1 MTPELPPPTVVT
13 DARGLDRLLDQLDRH
28 DEIAFD
34 TEADS
39 FYSYKEKVCLIQ
51 VTAGEQD
58 WLVDPLAG
66 FDLAPL
72 GEVFADPSRRK
83 VFHDGE
89 YDVLLLKRTQ
99 GFAFANLFDTRVA
112 AAVLGSTSPGLASTL
127 HAHFGLE
134 LDKSQ
139 QRSNW
144 AQRPLSPKQLK
155 YAQIDTHYLLP
166 LMREQVP
173 ELERRDR
180 RCIVD
185 AECVRLER
193 IEPPVVRFDAD
204 EYARLKGARALGA
217 LERQVLR
224 ELFALRERLAQDADE
239 PPFRIVNNE
248 VLVEIARLRPRRLEE
263 LQRVPGFSGRQVRLL
278 GGQVL
283 AAIARAEELGP
294 LHAQRDGPPR
304 DGEVDEQEA
313 ELHERLKAWRRDE
326 ALEMGIDAAY
336 LLNRH
341 VLARIARERPR
352 DAAALERIEGI
363 AEWQLES
370 LGAAICDVVGR
381 FEADVR
387 AGAVDFRR
395 RRPRRG

>member
-1 MTPELPPPTVVT
+1 MTPDLPPPSLVQ
-13 DARGLDRLLDQLDRH
+13 DARGLDRLLDELERH

-51 VTAGEQD
+51 VTAGEHD
-58 WLVDPLAG
+58 YLIDPLAG

-72 GEVFADPSRRK
+72 GEVFADPSRVK

-99 GFAFANLFDTRVA
+99 GFTFANLFDTRVA

-144 AQRPLSPKQLK
+144 AQRPLTPKQVR

-166 LMREQVP
+166 LMREQTA
-173 ELERRDR
+173 ELARRGR
-180 RCIVD
+180 RRIVE
-185 AECVRLER
+185 AECLRLER
-193 IEPPVVRFDAD
+193 IEPPVVRFDPD
-204 EYARLKGARALGA
+204 EYERLKGARALGA

-224 ELFALRERLAQDADE
+224 ELFALRERLAREADE

-248 VLVEIARLRPRRLEE
+248 VMVEIARLRPRRPEE

-294 LHAQRDGPPR
+294 LRPAREGSPR
-304 DGEVDEQEA
+304 GDEPDEQEA
-313 ELHERLKAWRRDE
+313 ELHERLKTWRRDE
-326 ALEMGIDAAY
+326 ALEWGFDAAY

-341 VLARIARERPR
+341 VLARIAKLRPR
-352 DAAALERIEGI
+352 DLAALARIDGI
-363 AEWQLES
+363 ADWQLES
-370 LGAAICDVVGR
+370 FGDAIVAVVAR
-381 FEADVR
+381 FEADLR
-387 AGAVDFRR
+387 AGAVDLRR